1 MEVRTLNQLAEDAK
15 KAEAAAAAP
24 PSDATLRAE
33 LEAER
38 RARSDA
44 DREAAYF
51 RGAAKA
57 EWDRAEAA
65 SRRPVARS
73 EDPFTKLATDGVTLD
88 PEKQAE
94 LLDAGSRMRA
104 REESGRMAQEVDLRA
119 QQREDAMEKRLALKM
134 FMASHPEV
142 AADDEGFVGA
152 MARANVRANKERLNL
167 DPMGMLQLGLQCYNE
182 GRAPAAVAP
191 YTEGGSVAGA
201 GGPMKKP
208 DEPPPLSMAEE
219 VYGAQDFV
227 DERKVPLDN
236 YTQTYLDDRNLALV
250 EGEKFWSRIGNV
262 AGEIRAAKG
271 RRAAARR

>member
-1 MEVRTLNQLAEDAK
+1 MGNQLADDAK

-38 RARSDA
+38 KARSDSE
-44 DREAAYF
+44 REAAYF
-51 RGAAKA
+51 RGAAKS

-65 SRRPVARS
+65 SRRPVARG
-73 EDPFTKLATDGVTLD
+73 EDPFTKLSVEGVTLD

-119 QQREDAMEKRLALKM
+119 QQREGELEKRLALRM

-142 AADDEGFVGA
+142 SADEEGFVAA
-152 MARANVRANKERLNL
+152 MARANVRNNAQRMNL
-167 DPMGMLQLGLQCYNE
+167 DPMGMLQLGLQCFNE
-182 GRAPAAVAP
+182 GRAPSATAP
-191 YTEGGSVAGA
+191 FTEGPSQGGP
-201 GGPMKKP
+201 GGPMKKA

-219 VYGAQDFV
+219 MYGAQDFI
-227 DERKVPLDN
+227 DERKKSLDDHTQEYLDN
-236 YTQTYLDDRNLALV
+236 RNLELV
-250 EGEKFWSRIGNV
+250 GKEKFWSGIRNV
-262 AGEIRAAKG
+262 ADQIRQAKG
-271 RRAAARR
+271 RIAARR